1 MRPFAQDPTSDE
13 LHHLAARGLS
23 EAGGPRPL
31 LLRVLTDLFVMRP
44 IHSHEES
51 RQFAEIAHRL
61 MADATQAECD
71 HTARVLCHHPA
82 APPDLL
88 DRIALKGGEG
98 ALLLFAQCRAL
109 STPVLQEAA
118 TTGEATVAEA
128 LAHRVDLDA
137 AMIATLAARDESAVL
152 RTLARNDSAPLAATV
167 LLRLVARA
175 RLDADL
181 ARALARR
188 LPHRVETLGLFM
200 MADARGR
207 ALMIARMRETAGE
220 SETLSTAL
228 EHGEET
234 ALSRTEAM
242 AIEGA
247 TEDVAAALAEACRCD
262 TALARA
268 IVADTGGEPLVIA
281 LRALGLRPEIVTRIF
296 LFVDPNVSHARG
308 RVSALARLA
317 SGLSQQV
324 ARHILD
330 AMSGRTLAP
339 VRHAALHDQ
348 TARLSSA
355 RASRTQ
361 SRAPRS
367 MMDLLKRPA

>member
-1 MRPFAQDPTSDE
+1 MARIGWGACGVCGNPEASITKNASETISVRCHRCEYSGFAKAGTK
-13 LHHLAARGLS
+13 AARAIL
-23 EAGGPRPL
+23 AQMTP
-31 LLRVLTDLFVMRP
+31 D
-44 IHSHEES
+44 
-51 RQFAEIAHRL
+51 Q
-61 MADATQAECD
+61 DA
-71 HTARVLCHHPA
+71 PA
-82 APPDLL
+82 A
-88 DRIALKGGEG
+88 
-98 ALLLFAQCRAL
+98 
-109 STPVLQEAA
+109 
-118 TTGEATVAEA
+118 
-128 LAHRVDLDA
+128 
-137 AMIATLAARDESAVL
+137 
-152 RTLARNDSAPLAATV
+152 DSAPLAATV

-181 ARALARR
+181 AQALARR

-228 EHGEET
+228 EHGAET
-234 ALSRTEAM
+234 ALRRIEAM

-355 RASRTQ
+355 RVSRTQ